1 MQGTENHEIVKG
13 FSDPPR
19 GAVYAS
25 QRGAEVF
32 PPVGGQQQEALVRP
46 EICRH
51 RDGIS
56 MIDRISQG
64 VDNGVPG
71 DKNAIPGDAFPQQML
86 PAQRS
91 RGKEQIA
98 QPICQLSVHF
108 LRKRAVFVVA
118 AQARL
123 HMPDRDLMIVG
134 CKRGGQAAACVPVH
148 QYKVRANN
156 PDNLLHPSQHG
167 ICDRGQALSLP
178 HDVQVI
184 VRRQTEDLQHLV
196 EHLPVLA
203 GHTNRTSN
211 VRTFLQFFDQRRHF
225 DGLRPGAEY
234 AEHTN
239 HVYLPFRFS
248 AREKASSMQSS
259 IEQ

>member
-1 MQGTENHEIVKG
+1 MR
-13 FSDPPR
+13 S
-19 GAVYAS
+19 
-25 QRGAEVF
+25 
-32 PPVGGQQQEALVRP
+32 AL
-46 EICRH
+46 
-51 RDGIS
+51 
-56 MIDRISQG
+56 
-64 VDNGVPG
+64 
-71 DKNAIPGDAFPQQML
+71 
-86 PAQRS
+86 RS

-98 QPICQLSVHF
+98 QPVCQLSVHL

-118 AQARL
+118 AQPGL
-123 HMPDRDLMIVG
+123 HVSDRDLMIVG

-156 PDNLLHPSQHG
+156 PDNLLHPAQHRSR
-167 ICDRGQALSLP
+167 DRGQALPLA
-178 HDVQVI
+178 HDIQVI
-184 VRRQTEDLQHLV
+184 VRQQTEDLQHLV

-203 GHTNRTSN
+203 GHANRASN
-211 VRTFLQFFDQRRHF
+211 VRTFLQFPDQRRHF